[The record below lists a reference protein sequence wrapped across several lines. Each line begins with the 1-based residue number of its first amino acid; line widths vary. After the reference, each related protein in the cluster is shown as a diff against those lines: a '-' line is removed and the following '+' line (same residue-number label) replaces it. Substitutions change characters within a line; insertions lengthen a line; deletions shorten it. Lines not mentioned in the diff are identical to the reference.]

1 MATPLRHVATMAT
14 ATATDNVVS
23 CCCFCA
29 GVCCLDVDTN
39 FSWHV
44 RRVSP
49 RREVERERGRE
60 SAPVVIANEWGA
72 AGRMRNVCATY
83 ITHTCTRCDVL
94 SQKVNFG

>member
-23 CCCFCA
+23 CCCFCVA
-29 GVCCLDVDTN
+29 EFAVWTLTQISVGMSGGC
-39 FSWHV
+39 
-44 RRVSP
+44 P
-49 RREVERERGRE
+49 QGEKEKERGRE
-60 SAPVVIANEWGA
+60 IAPVVIANEWGA

-83 ITHTCTRCDVL
+83 ITHTCTRCVL